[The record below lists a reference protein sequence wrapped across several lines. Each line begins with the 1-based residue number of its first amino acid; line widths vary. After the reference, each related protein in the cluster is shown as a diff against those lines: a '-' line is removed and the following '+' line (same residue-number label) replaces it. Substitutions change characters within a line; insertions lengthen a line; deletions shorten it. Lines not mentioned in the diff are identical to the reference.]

1 MYRDKCM
8 AGMRILA
15 STVILK
21 LRTSNEQAAVEDD
34 IV

>member
-1 MYRDKCM
+1 MFRDKCM

-21 LRTSNEQAAVEDD
+21 LMKQAAVEDD